1 MSWLARSLANSLKF
15 EDQIDDESD
24 YNGGDQQSAKCK
36 REETRQ
42 SESSDEASGRG
53 VKDDLSQLTKTLT
66 RQIWGV
72 ASFLA
77 PPPSSDRPDQ
87 PDRSDRAE
95 DLVESSSSRSDRE
108 RLETNSSV
116 SEWNRWESEDRSVNG
131 EDVDQEMADAA
142 GIAGIRSDFA
152 EIGGKFRTGFS
163 RLSSNKAVSE
173 ISKIASTFLPFGA
186 EEDEE
191 VEEEES
197 GEKHAAESAVG
208 VTDEVLAFAR
218 NIAMHPET
226 WLDFPL
232 ADEEE
237 SDDFDLS
244 NAQQEHAL
252 AVERHAPRL
261 AALRIELCPSYMS
274 EGCFWMIYFVLLHS
288 RLNKHDAELLST
300 PQVLP
305 FPSPIFGNLLI
316 VRIFQLHSIV
326 MQIVEARARLMQD
339 IQKRPIPEP
348 EWNKSSFQ
356 SREITTPLNEERI
369 YSSPYCPAK
378 TSTVLEPFSDI
389 ETDKHP
395 VICSE
400 TQFIDKT
407 VVKEEATINK
417 DSEGNSA
424 YKQPDYDYDEYGD
437 EWLEDESTEVGGFSV
452 TTIPIGNEEDVSFSD
467 LEDDDD
473 TDIHKSSK
481 TVSQGPNSSTTKD
494 KDSRDW
500 VELSRSP
507 AGSAKDIQIYK
518 EPKHGNDNAENKES
532 NEWLNLDD
540 IDVA

>member
-1 MSWLARSLANSLKF
+1 MAG
-15 EDQIDDESD
+15 EID
-24 YNGGDQQSAKCK
+24 
-36 REETRQ
+36 
-42 SESSDEASGRG
+42 SSDEASGRG
-53 VKDDLSQLTKTLT
+53 VKDDLSELTKTLT

-77 PPPSSDRPDQ
+77 PPPSSDRPD
-87 PDRSDRAE
+87 RSDRAE
-95 DLVESSSSRSDRE
+95 EDVVESSSRSDRE
-108 RLETNSSV
+108 RSEAEADSSV
-116 SEWNRWESEDRSVNG
+116 SEWNRWESADRSVDG
-131 EDVDQEMADAA
+131 EDVDPEMADAA

-163 RLSSNKAVSE
+163 RFSSNKAVSE
-173 ISKIASTFLPFGA
+173 ISKIASTFLPFGSEE
-186 EEDEE
+186 EED
-191 VEEEES
+191 EEEES
-197 GEKHAAESAVG
+197 GEKYAVESAVG

-232 ADEEE
+232 ADEEDA
-237 SDDFDLS
+237 DDFDLS
-244 NAQQEHAL
+244 DAQQEHAL
-252 AVERHAPRL
+252 AVERLAPRL

-300 PQVLP
+300 PQ
-305 FPSPIFGNLLI
+305 
-316 VRIFQLHSIV
+316 
-326 MQIVEARARLMQD
+326 IVEARARLMQD
-339 IQKRPIPEP
+339 IQKRTIPESERSNRP
-348 EWNKSSFQ
+348 SFQ

-378 TSTVLEPFSDI
+378 TSTAPEPFSDI

-395 VICSE
+395 VVCSE

-417 DSEGNSA
+417 DSLGYNSS
-424 YKQPDYDYDEYGD
+424 YKQPDHDYDEFGD
-437 EWLEDESTEVGGFSV
+437 EWLEDESTEVGGFTG

-494 KDSRDW
+494 SRDW
-500 VELSRSP
+500 MELSRTP
-507 AGSAKDIQIYK
+507 AGSAKGGQISK
-518 EPKHGNDNAENKES
+518 EPIHGNNNAENKES